1 MELQIS
7 RKEMVVLLYYV
18 LTKENQ
24 WSQPKEIIV
33 CILLVFVLHSIIG
46 NIIIMASTS
55 IDIVIVVL
63 FGIII
68 VTVEASFVRV
78 VRYYKIQF
86 PNYISKYV
94 NNLQYNETA
103 HTVWASLKKVT

>member
-1 MELQIS
+1 MELQNS
-7 RKEMVVLLYYV
+7 SKKTVLLLYYV

-24 WSQPKEIIV
+24 RSQPKEIIV
-33 CILLVFVLHSIIG
+33 CILLVFVLHFIIG
-46 NIIIMASTS
+46 NIIIVACTS
-55 IDIVIVVL
+55 IDIVVVVP

-103 HTVWASLKKVT
+103 HTVWAALKKVT

>member
-1 MELQIS
+1 MELQNS
-7 RKEMVVLLYYV
+7 SKKTVLMLYYV

-24 WSQPKEIIV
+24 RSQPKEIIV

-46 NIIIMASTS
+46 NIIIMTSTS
-55 IDIVIVVL
+55 IDVIVVP

-68 VTVEASFVRV
+68 VTVEASFVGV

-86 PNYISKYV
+86 PNNISKYV

-103 HTVWASLKKVT
+103 HTVWAALKKVT